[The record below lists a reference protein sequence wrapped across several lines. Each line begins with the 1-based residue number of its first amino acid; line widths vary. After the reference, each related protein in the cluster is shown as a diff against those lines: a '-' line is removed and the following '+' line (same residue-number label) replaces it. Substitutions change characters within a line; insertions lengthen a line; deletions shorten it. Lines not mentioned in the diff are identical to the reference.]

1 MNNISDQEKH
11 DYLTRWHWETEQHPD
26 GFLIYSHRRFPGVKY
41 KLNSAYQKM
50 KENQPSLEPVLVIQ
64 NDDPNGIDKLKN
76 FMKENGI
83 I

>member
-1 MNNISDQEKH
+1 MALGDRTTSGRI
-11 DYLTRWHWETEQHPD
+11 PD
-26 GFLIYSHRRFPGVKY
+26 LFPSSFPRSQIQT
-41 KLNSAYQKM
+41 KLSVSKM